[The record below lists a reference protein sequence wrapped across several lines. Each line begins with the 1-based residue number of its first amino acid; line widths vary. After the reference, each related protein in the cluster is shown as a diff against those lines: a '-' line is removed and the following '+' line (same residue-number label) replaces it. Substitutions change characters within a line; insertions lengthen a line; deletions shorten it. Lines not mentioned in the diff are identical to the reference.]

1 MKGLFMEQNSCRLEL
16 GYSYVPI
23 QELKNVFSNEEALE
37 KGTLF
42 PELYMPLG
50 VYGKKAFSGGEK

>member
-1 MKGLFMEQNSCRLEL
+1 MEQNSCRLEL